1 MFLVSLNVRKTEN
14 SAGSTTYGTF
24 LVVVLS
30 SRLNRRLQRL
40 YGARDFSPF
49 TPRQST
55 NFQIAKPDFVTM
67 ILQQEARLS
76 LGAEPRN
83 IFVFA
88 LGDSINQCRAS
99 QIVFDDFGSVKP
111 MFDVFALNDDS

>member
-1 MFLVSLNVRKTEN
+1 NRGKQQALGEKLSEQLRVPRFSH
-14 SAGSTTYGTF
+14 TF
-24 LVVVLS
+24 PI
-30 SRLNRRLQRL
+30 LQRL
-40 YGARDFSPF
+40 YGARAFSSL

-55 NFQIAKPDFVTM
+55 NFQIAKPDFVTV
-67 ILQQEARLS
+67 ILQQEARFS

-88 LGDSINQCRAS
+88 LGDSIEQRRAS